1 MALMTLDDLRA
12 ILVECAGE
20 DDAAGMAG
28 DIAEVPFED
37 LGYDSLALME
47 TAARIE
53 QRFGVRIP
61 DEQIMMLVTPNA
73 VLDAVN
79 TAAAAA

>member
-1 MALMTLDDLRA
+1 MSVMTLDDLRR

-20 DDAAGMAG
+20 DDSTAVAG
-28 DIAEVPFED
+28 DIADVPFED

-53 QRFGVRIP
+53 QRFGVRLP
-61 DEQIMMLVTPNA
+61 DDEVLELSTPNA

-79 TAAAAA
+79 KAAAGV

>member
-1 MALMTLDDLRA
+1 MSVMTLDDLRR

-20 DDAAGMAG
+20 DDSSAVAG
-28 DIAEVPFED
+28 DIADVSFEE

-47 TAARIE
+47 TTARIE
-53 QRFGVRIP
+53 QRFGVRLP
-61 DEQIMMLVTPNA
+61 DDEVLGLTTPGA

-79 TAAAAA
+79 KAAAGV